1 MASESETQSGRG
13 FASPEELRAYN
24 EVEPGLAGRMIAS
37 SEIEAKHRRDLEMKA
52 LNAQIAD
59 AKAQRVAE
67 RLGQVFGLVIAVFT
81 VGCGT
86 YAAVHGAPT
95 AGAIISATGLGGLV
109 GAFIAGRRIP
119 PFSVVR
125 YEPAG
130 HQTLSN
136 SESASEHDAPVP

>member
-1 MASESETQSGRG
+1 MASQSETQSGRG

-24 EVEPGLAGRMIAS
+24 EVEPGLAGRLIAY
-37 SEIEAKHRRDLEMKA
+37 SEVEAKHRRDLEIRA

-86 YAAVHGAPT
+86 YAAVHGAAT

-119 PFSVVR
+119 PVSVVH
-125 YEPAG
+125 YDPAIRQG
-130 HQTLSN
+130 TLN
-136 SESASEHDAPVP
+136 SGSTR

>member
-1 MASESETQSGRG
+1 MVRESEPQPGSD
-13 FASPEELRAYN
+13 FVSPQELRAYN
-24 EVEPGLAGRMIAS
+24 EVEPGLAGRMLAV
-37 SEIEAKHRRDLEMKA
+37 SETEAKHRRDLEMKA

-59 AKAQRVAE
+59 AKAQRAAE
-67 RLGQVFGLVIAVFT
+67 RLGQVFGLVIALFT

-125 YEPAG
+125 YDPAIR
-130 HQTLSN
+130 QTISN
-136 SESASEHDAPVP
+136 PDLAGEQHSPAP